1 MTTFIHSPKD
11 FWTGVIYLGAGA
23 LGGFVGREYSF
34 GSARRMGPGYFPFY
48 ISCLLLVFGVVTVV
62 RSFMTDGETVGA
74 LAWKAIALV
83 IGSVIAFGLLLPRA
97 GLIVA
102 MIVMVLM
109 SVPSACSR

>member
-1 MTTFIHSPKD
+1 
-11 FWTGVIYLGAGA
+11 
-23 LGGFVGREYSF
+23 
-34 GSARRMGPGYFPFY
+34 
-48 ISCLLLVFGVVTVV
+48 
-62 RSFMTDGETVGA
+62 MTDGETVGA